1 MYFLFVTMLTIQHDI
16 KLIAQG
22 GASNYVLGFFFKSLT
37 FQWVFFVWKS
47 ENIFG
52 KPFFS
57 SFRHEW

>member
-37 FQWVFFVWKS
+37 FQ
-47 ENIFG
+47 
-52 KPFFS
+52 
-57 SFRHEW
+57 